1 MLVKEVISFG
11 ELELKKN
18 QILNAK
24 LDSEILISDL
34 INIPRNSIFSQL
46 NKKIDEEIVSKFK
59 QYIDRRVKKEPIA
72 YIVKKKEFWSHDF
85 YVNDSVLIPRPETE
99 VLLDVLLS
107 KINNK
112 DKFLN
117 ILDIGT
123 GSGCIIISLLKEL
136 KKSKGLAIDK
146 SKKAIEV
153 AKKNAKF
160 HSVNNRLNL
169 QNISFEDLF
178 LGKKFDILVSNPP
191 YLPDYLIK
199 NLSSEIKYYE
209 PKMALKGGTEGIDLL
224 KKIIYLGSKI
234 LKRNGLLALEIG
246 DNQFKTIANYLSKNN
261 FKLLT
266 KYTLINRQ
274 VRCLVATII

>member
-46 NKKIDEEIVSKFK
+46 NKKIDEKIVSKFK

-178 LGKKFDILVSNPP
+178 LDKKFDILVSNPP

-246 DNQFKTIANYLSKNN
+246 DNQFRTIANYLSKNN

>member
-72 YIVKKKEFWSHDF
+72 YIIKKKEFWSHDF

-160 HSVNNRLNL
+160 YSVNNRLNL

-246 DNQFKTIANYLSKNN
+246 DNQFRTIANYLSKNN

-266 KYTLINRQ
+266 KYSLINRQ

>member
-112 DKFLN
+112 DKFFN

-178 LGKKFDILVSNPP
+178 LDKKFDILVSNPP

-246 DNQFKTIANYLSKNN
+246 DNQFRTLANYLSKNN

>member
-246 DNQFKTIANYLSKNN
+246 DNQFRTIANYLSKNN

>member
-112 DKFLN
+112 DKFFN

-246 DNQFKTIANYLSKNN
+246 DNQFRTIANYLSKNN

-274 VRCLVATII
+274 VRCVVATII

>member
-112 DKFLN
+112 DKFFN

-178 LGKKFDILVSNPP
+178 LDKKFDILVSNPP

-246 DNQFKTIANYLSKNN
+246 DNQFRTIANYLSKNN

>member
-72 YIVKKKEFWSHDF
+72 YIIKKKEFWSHDF

-112 DKFLN
+112 DKFFN

-178 LGKKFDILVSNPP
+178 LDKKFDILVSNPP

-246 DNQFKTIANYLSKNN
+246 DNQFRTIANYLSKNN

>member
-112 DKFLN
+112 DKFFN

-169 QNISFEDLF
+169 QNTSFEDLF

-246 DNQFKTIANYLSKNN
+246 DNQFRTIANYLSKNN

>member
-72 YIVKKKEFWSHDF
+72 YIIKKKEFWSHDF

-112 DKFLN
+112 DKFFN

-246 DNQFKTIANYLSKNN
+246 DNQFRTIANYLSKNN

>member
-178 LGKKFDILVSNPP
+178 LDKKFDILVSNPP

-246 DNQFKTIANYLSKNN
+246 DNQFRTIANYLSKNN

>member
-72 YIVKKKEFWSHDF
+72 YIIKKKEFWSHDF

-246 DNQFKTIANYLSKNN
+246 DNQFRTIANYLSKNN

>member
-112 DKFLN
+112 DKFFN

-246 DNQFKTIANYLSKNN
+246 DNQFRTIANYLSKNN

>member
-34 INIPRNSIFSQL
+34 INIPCNSIFSQL

-72 YIVKKKEFWSHDF
+72 YIVKKKEVWSHDF

-246 DNQFKTIANYLSKNN
+246 DNQFRTIANYLSKNN

>member
-246 DNQFKTIANYLSKNN
+246 DNQFRTIANYLSKNN

-266 KYTLINRQ
+266 KYSLINRQ

>member
-1 MLVKEVISFG
+1 M
-11 ELELKKN
+11 
-18 QILNAK
+18 
-24 LDSEILISDL
+24 
-34 INIPRNSIFSQL
+34 
-46 NKKIDEEIVSKFK
+46 
-59 QYIDRRVKKEPIA
+59 
-72 YIVKKKEFWSHDF
+72 
-85 YVNDSVLIPRPETE
+85 
-99 VLLDVLLS
+99 S

-246 DNQFKTIANYLSKNN
+246 DNQFRTIANYLSKNN